1 MSDRSYK
8 FGVDFVYQH
17 KDNKRFA
24 PTPFSIFH
32 SLRTREFFCTGF
44 NQEFAPTLNARDYK
58 DPKCVIVPSKVD
70 ILVSPKK
77 PVDYRDRV
85 ATVLGG
91 IGEKKSHNG
100 TQYFQQDRI
109 YDGRKTVAV
118 CCSATLS
125 NGSNMYLIQEDFK
138 PKRFIVAMRG
148 RNPKNPSIRKRISE
162 EPMQNE
168 IIVVGNYMKSNFDS
182 SRIVHPK
189 GIAPTVKENHGTVTA
204 TIVESGEE
212 KYYQQ
217 RLEFNK
223 QGICNTLTTVDKDNY
238 VLEVC

>member
-24 PTPFSIFH
+24 PT
-32 SLRTREFFCTGF
+32 
-44 NQEFAPTLNARDYK
+44 LNARDYK
-58 DPKCVIVPSKVD
+58 DPKCVIVPSNDVKPV
-70 ILVSPKK
+70 LKEK

-125 NGSNMYLIQEDFK
+125 NGSNMYLIEEEFK
-138 PKRFIVAMRG
+138 PKRSIVAMRG
-148 RNPKNPSIRKRISE
+148 RNPKNPSDRTK
-162 EPMQNE
+162 
-168 IIVVGNYMKSNFDS
+168 
-182 SRIVHPK
+182 
-189 GIAPTVKENHGTVTA
+189 A
-204 TIVESGEE
+204 TEYV
-212 KYYQQ
+212 Q